1 MSLADAIVL
10 LQLMLPNLVT
20 QTIKDIQGGLD
31 KDNGN
36 DDSEEKRTVYRD
48 NNMLPMYPSDSPSF
62 EVMASPGG

>member
-1 MSLADAIVL
+1 
-10 LQLMLPNLVT
+10 MLPNLVT

-36 DDSEEKRTVYRD
+36 DDTEEKRTVYRD
-48 NNMLPMYPSDSPSF
+48 NNMLPRYPSDSPSF